1 MQVSDQGHGINRE
14 IQDEFLAGKSSGV
27 GLRGIRERIR
37 QLGGG
42 MQIES
47 SENGT
52 SVIVVLPLDSKEIAR
67 DELEI
72 PAAPSSQKGS

>member
-1 MQVSDQGHGINRE
+1 
-14 IQDEFLAGKSSGV
+14 
-27 GLRGIRERIR
+27 
-37 QLGGG
+37 